1 MRVLIKDMEG
11 GVLRKAVYGDEKKP
25 FIKAERAEAFTGLRT
40 LVVGLGS
47 TGIAVSRFLKKLGA
61 EVSAVDDKPIKNI
74 PGAAELIGAGVRVFT
89 GAKWRDDFLSAGVVV
104 VSPGVPSNSPLLQ
117 TARARGAEV
126 ISDVELAYRFMD
138 VPVIAV
144 AGTNGKTTTT
154 TLLGRIFE
162 KAGKS
167 AFVGGNI
174 GLPAIEFFDRDEKY
188 TAAVL
193 EISSFHLETTR
204 SFNPHIGVL
213 LNITEDHLDRYDGF
227 DDYART
233 KMRLFENQ
241 TEGDYAVINAG
252 DPVISKIFKNP
263 GSGRVV
269 PFTASGEL
277 TEGLF
282 LRGSDIVFIDKLLG
296 IEETYP
302 TGNLRITGAHNM
314 ENAMAAAAAARLYGI
329 PREAVMEA
337 FAEFGGLKHRMEF
350 VREFEGVKYI
360 NDSKGTN
367 IGALKMALMA
377 AEPPLILIAGGRDKG
392 GEYGTVSGLVREK
405 VKLLITIGEA
415 GPMIRDAFSGAVKTV
430 SASSMEEAVTKA
442 QRAAE
447 PGDTVLLSPACSS
460 FDMFRDFKERGERF
474 RTLVNGLT

>member
-1 MRVLIKDMEG
+1 M
-11 GVLRKAVYGDEKKP
+11 P
-25 FIKAERAEAFTGLRT
+25 FIKAEMAEGFAGLKT

-47 TGIAVSRFLKKLGA
+47 TGIAVSRFLKRLGA
-61 EVSAVDDKPIKNI
+61 EVSAVDAKPMEDI
-74 PGAAELIGAGVRVFT
+74 PGAAALAAEGVKVRS
-89 GAKWRDDFLSAGVVV
+89 GPEWREGFLSASIVV
-104 VSPGVPSNSPLLQ
+104 VSPGVPSRSPLLQ
-117 TARARGAEV
+117 AARSRGAEV

-154 TLLGRIFE
+154 TLLGNIFE
-162 KAGKS
+162 KAGKR

-174 GLPAIEFFDRDEKY
+174 GTPAIEFFDREERAE
-188 TAAVL
+188 AAVL
-193 EISSFHLETTR
+193 EISSFHLESTK

-241 TEGDYAVINAG
+241 RAEDYAVINAA
-252 DPVISKIFKNP
+252 DPVIAAMFEENP
-263 GSGRVV
+263 AAATVV
-269 PFTASGEL
+269 PFTVRGAL

-282 LRGSDIVFIDKLLG
+282 LKGSEIVFINRALG

-302 TGNLRITGAHNM
+302 TDILRIRGVQNI

-329 PREAVMEA
+329 SRDVVMET
-337 FAEFGGLKHRMEF
+337 FAEFGGLRHRMEF
-350 VREFEGVKYI
+350 VREFEGVRYI

-367 IGALKMALMA
+367 IGALKMALSGIDS
-377 AEPPLILIAGGRDKG
+377 PVILIAGGRDKG
-392 GEYGTVSGLVREK
+392 GDYGALSGLVRGK
-405 VKLLITIGEA
+405 VKLLITMGEA
-415 GPMIRDAFSGAVKTV
+415 GPRIRDAFSGSVKTA
-430 SASSMEEAVTKA
+430 SASSLEEAVLKA
-442 QRAAE
+442 RREAG

-460 FDMFRDFKERGERF
+460 FDMFRGFKERGERF
-474 RTLVNGLT
+474 RTLVKGLA